1 MSSVSFMSSPMNLA
15 LDQAELGARQR
26 EVPIGAVI
34 VYENQVIAAAHNLV
48 ITSHDPTAHAE
59 ILVLRQASQYLKT
72 SYLTACDLY
81 VTLEP
86 CAMCAQAIAW
96 SRVRRL
102 IFGAYDPKSGAVIHG
117 PRLFSHSTCHHQPEV
132 IGGVEE
138 QLCQQH
144 LRLFFQNLRQES

>member
-1 MSSVSFMSSPMNLA
+1 MSSLSLYQSPMALA
-15 LDQAELGARQR
+15 LAQAELACLQG

-34 VYENQVIAAAHNLV
+34 VHKNQIIAAAHNLV
-48 ITSHDPTAHAE
+48 VTTYDPTAHAE
-59 ILVLRQASQYLKT
+59 ILVLRQASQHLKT
-72 SYLTACDLY
+72 AFLTHCDLY

-117 PRLFSHSTCHHQPEV
+117 PRLFSKSICHHQPEV

-138 QLCQQH
+138 KICQHQLRH
-144 LRLFFQNLRQES
+144 FFQKLR